1 MKIRKRMERIH
12 LDICRLYVAQKR
24 AMERGAKRI
33 DTWGDLDT
41 QKKTNTRSQEEERE
55 LRPSIMDMANA
66 FEAMLTLDPTE
77 EEEKDDADA

>member
-33 DTWGDLDT
+33 DSWGDLDT
-41 QKKTNTRSQEEERE
+41 QKNTNQE
-55 LRPSIMDMANA
+55 LRPSFMDMANA
-66 FEAMLTLDPTE
+66 FDALLTLDPVVAE
-77 EEEKDDADA
+77 EEEDA